1 MTLFSQDRT
10 FPFGVMSKARIRG
23 YRRSVKRS
31 IIGQDFRLEDR
42 TLLSTT
48 PTLSSVTPDRG
59 VLAGGTSITIV
70 GTNFSSDPSQ
80 DVVTLGSVTAT
91 ITSASATQLVVKTPA
106 QTSLGYYSLNL
117 TVGGSASSNS

>member
-1 MTLFSQDRT
+1 
-10 FPFGVMSKARIRG
+10 MSKARIRG

-91 ITSASATQLVVKTPA
+91 ITSAKRDAVRRQDTRPNIGGLLLVELDSRGHRLVE
-106 QTSLGYYSLNL
+106 LLDI
-117 TVGGSASSNS
+117 